1 MAALIPRL
9 HIFEFEDQPWFP
21 SGIRNY
27 MTDFLRYS
35 TIRMRLHAPM
45 VQILTSAIDRTG
57 TPKVVD
63 LCSGGGGLLAVI
75 QRDIRKADR
84 SGMSITFTDK
94 YPNAEALSAI
104 CREQPNALHFEAAS
118 VDATAVPARLQGI
131 RTMFSAFHHFRPEVA
146 QRILDDA
153 VRSGQGIAVF
163 EISRRSLLGLV
174 PMLLSPIGTWLMTP
188 FIRPLTLGRLF
199 FTYVVPLVPFFVM
212 WDGIVSAFRTY
223 TVDEMK
229 AMAAGLGGDRFEW
242 EAGIADAPFGYKVTY
257 LVGVP
262 R

>member
-1 MAALIPRL
+1 MAALIPRMHL
-9 HIFEFEDQPWFP
+9 FEFEDQAWFP
-21 SGIRNY
+21 SSIRNY

-35 TIRMRLHAPM
+35 TVRMQLHRPM
-45 VQILTSAIDRTG
+45 VQILTSMINRTG
-57 TPKVVD
+57 TPKIVD
-63 LCSGGGGLLAVI
+63 LCSGGGGLLAAI
-75 QRDIRKADR
+75 QRDIRKAGR
-84 SGMSITFTDK
+84 PGTSITFTDK

-104 CREQPNALHFEAAS
+104 CREQPSALQFEVAS
-118 VDATAVPARLQGI
+118 VDATAVPARLRGI
-131 RTMFSAFHHFRPEVA
+131 RTMFSAFHHFRPEIA
-146 QRILDDA
+146 QQILGDSA
-153 VRSGQGIAVF
+153 ASGQGIAVF
-163 EISRRSLLGLV
+163 EISRRSILGLV
-174 PMLLSPIGTWLMTP
+174 PMLLSPLGTWLMTP
-188 FIRPLTLGRLF
+188 FIRPLTPGRLF

-229 AMAAGLGGDRFEW
+229 AMVAGLGGNTLEW

>member
-1 MAALIPRL
+1 MVALIPRL
-9 HIFEFEDQPWFP
+9 HLFEFEDQPWFP

-35 TIRMRLHAPM
+35 TIRMGLHRPM
-45 VQILTSAIDRTG
+45 VRILTSVIDRTE
-57 TPKVVD
+57 TPRVVD

-75 QRDIRKADR
+75 QRDLREAGR
-84 SGMSITFTDK
+84 AGTSITFTDK
-94 YPNAEALSAI
+94 YPNTEALSAI
-104 CREQPNALHFEAAS
+104 CREQPHALLFEPVS

-146 QRILDDA
+146 QRILSDA

-163 EISRRSLLGLV
+163 EISRRSLRGLV
-174 PMLLSPIGTWLMTP
+174 PMLLSPIATWLMTP
-188 FIRPLTLGRLF
+188 FIRPLTPGRLF

-223 TVDEMK
+223 TVGEMK
-229 AMAAGLGGDRFEW
+229 AMAAQLDGNRFEW

-262 R
+262 K